1 MAPVPQE
8 PTIELVAAPVPGDAP
23 PAPDAVVITGMSGL
37 LPGCLNVQEFAEKLY
52 NKENLVQKY
61 DPRWH
66 FEHPELHEYYGRIPG
81 LDRFDAQFFMVH
93 YRMGNTL
100 DAMARKV
107 LENTYQAIFDA
118 GISPAE
124 LSSQRVGVYIGVG
137 ATESEKG
144 CAYTEIG
151 LGILGCNRAMLAN
164 RVSYWLN
171 GKGPSMVMDASCC
184 SSLSVFEKAYNDIT
198 TGVCD
203 AAVVGASKV
212 LLHPHSIIHYQRLI
226 PYNEDGKMKC
236 YGDNAD
242 GQSCSEAIN
251 VFILQKYKDSK
262 RVYASLCYAK
272 TQYGVVENKEY
283 MNKFGFER
291 DPKCLA
297 KFLRDFYTEAGIPPS
312 LVEYVEGFGAA
323 VPEADKSEL
332 QAIEEVFCKDRS
344 NPLLLGSVMSNIGY
358 TEAASGSSAILK
370 VLLAYQRG
378 ELAANLHCESPRQDI
393 EAIKDGRI
401 RIPAEHQRFRR
412 SYAAVNGLSVT
423 GINGHV
429 LLAGHYRPKD
439 FSRYQSEIPYLV
451 AMSGRIES
459 AVQKLIDNF
468 KSHKIDAEEIALFH
482 NIHKYRINGHL
493 ARGFGIFST
502 NAENET
508 IALREKADYYDD
520 AQRPLWFVYSGMGSQ
535 WVGMGAQLMRI
546 PVFAAAIERCRKVLE
561 PKGVDI
567 IRILT
572 SPEEDIYDNILHSFV
587 GIAAVQ
593 IGLTDVLT
601 LIGLVPDKIIGHS
614 VGELGCAYAD
624 GCLTAEEMILA
635 AYCRGRVSQETS
647 FIVGSM
653 AAVGLGYEKI
663 LTMLPPE
670 IEVACHN
677 GPESSTISGPAI
689 VMREF
694 VAQLTAKGIFAKEV
708 PCSNI
713 AYHSRYIAK
722 AGPGLL
728 NYLNETIK
736 TPKLRSERWVSTS
749 VPQNRWHEDVAKYSS
764 AEYHTNN
771 LLSPV
776 LFEETARLIPNN
788 AVVVEIAPHGLLQA
802 ILKRSLPVS
811 CKHIPLTQR
820 RHSNNILFLLEAIG
834 NLYMNG
840 YNANIAAL
848 YPQVEFPVSTETPS
862 LSHLIE
868 WVYAD
873 HWKLCLFVP
882 VDRAYSSV
890 YKPIITTYDDEYTYL
905 AGHVIEGTRSFPF
918 AAALVLVWDTLSM
931 SLSKPRRSLPVK
943 LSNIHLHVQPCLTD
957 VEALHLTVT
966 LQKGTGRFE
975 VFYDYGLIAEG
986 YIVALAHTV
995 INLELTEKDSL
1006 TLTSHDVYKL
1016 LHEKGYDYKCDGIK
1030 MEKITYMDKPYI
1042 MRQAADLKALQFF
1055 PFFLQED
1062 ADIFTTLYIFMQII
1076 KENLYDKTINI
1087 LDIVWNKP
1095 SIIDS
1100 IQDLLIGPPEI
1111 KHELTR
1117 VQKTEILSAK
1127 KISQK
1132 PDVLILNDLLSDR
1145 QGQWGGEYY
1154 IPLPANVTSKQTV
1167 ALGSTKIGRLDSLN
1181 WVDVPEVSGGVSV
1194 KVYYAAVNTYDVKR
1208 ARAEIP
1214 LSNENDG
1221 YGLDFSGITNRG
1233 ERVFG
1238 IARDGSIRNQ
1248 VTAQLELLWPVP
1260 DHWGL
1265 EDAATVPLPY
1275 LQAFYCLTMK
1285 TEIREGMR
1293 VLIHGGA
1300 GALGQAAI
1308 SIALAKRCEV
1318 FTTVSDISKK
1328 KFLKQLFPELKASHI
1343 GNSRDGSFS
1352 DMILNATGGR
1362 GCHIVINN
1370 LKGQLKNASL
1380 SCCSSFG
1387 TTLDTVQIHTRD
1399 NFTYGMFNMTKAR
1412 SYVPI
1417 DVMEIFESRNMGQ
1430 LKKLH
1435 LLVAKGISEGY
1446 VRPLSRVTYSPQE
1459 VSRAFRLVAAS
1470 NHRGR
1475 VLICIAD
1482 EDVPVTSLAQPR
1494 LVCSHDHQQL
1504 LISDEDVLCLHVAD
1518 RLISRGA
1525 QKLRLLKK
1533 LQEHFT
1539 DTSKEDLGLGAY
1551 FNAIE
1556 ADELVT
1562 SADFVLMTTL
1572 LPSLGTNPGD
1582 IDTSNPHL
1590 YIIPGVEGYH
1600 NRFNVLC
1607 ERLKMPAAVLN
1618 PSIDDMYTN
1627 VPELAQKLVNIMVQR
1642 LKNKETFYLLGYEM
1656 GVLVALEMA
1665 VILESYGLSGT
1676 VYCLGGTPED
1686 IQTALEIN
1694 LKGMSDH
1701 KLQDTVLQHLTSL
1714 MTGHRIPELTD
1725 QLQEAKNW
1733 QSKVE
1738 LCVKTC
1744 RGQAPYTS
1752 QFIRTYLKAAYNRI
1766 ELTRNHRV
1774 RPHTLRSKI
1783 VILRA
1788 NLRYPFNQQSM
1799 ARFSK
1804 QPISVHEIQSS
1815 ISLAPKN
1822 LQCSTII
1829 NKYLDPAALE
1839 AFENRN
1845 HCDSYT
1851 INNHLNMK
1859 FVSQA
1864 V

>member
-8 PTIELVAAPVPGDAP
+8 PTIELVAAPGPGDAP

-52 NKENLVQKY
+52 NKENLVKKY
-61 DPRWH
+61 EPRWH
-66 FEHPELHEYYGRIPG
+66 FDHPELHEYYGRIPG

-93 YRMGNTL
+93 YRLGNTL

-144 CAYTEIG
+144 CAYGEIG
-151 LGILGCNRAMLAN
+151 LGILGCNRAMIAN

-171 GKGPSMVMDASCC
+171 GKGPSIVVDASCC
-184 SSLSVFEKAYNDIT
+184 SSLSVFEKAYNDIA

-212 LLHPHSIIHYQRLI
+212 LLHPHALIHYQRMV
-226 PYNEDGKMKC
+226 PYNKDGKMKC

-283 MNKFGFER
+283 MNKYGFER

-370 VLLAYQRG
+370 ILLAYQRG

-412 SYAAVNGLSVT
+412 TYAAVNGLSVT
-423 GINGHV
+423 GVNGHV

-439 FSRYQSEIPYLV
+439 LSRYQSEIPYLV
-451 AMSGRIES
+451 TMSGRIES

-502 NAENET
+502 NAEKET

-561 PKGVDI
+561 PKGVDL

-601 LIGLVPDKIIGHS
+601 SIGIVPDKIIGHS

-635 AYCRGRVSQETS
+635 AYSRGRVSLETP
-647 FIVGSM
+647 FIAGSM

-663 LTMLPPE
+663 LTNMLPPE

-728 NYLNETIK
+728 HYLNETIK

-749 VPQNRWHEDVAKYSS
+749 VPQNRWHEDAAKYSS

-776 LFEETARLIPNN
+776 LFEETARLIPSN

-811 CKHIPLTQR
+811 CKHIPLAQR
-820 RHSNNILFLLEAIG
+820 GHSDNIVFLLEAIG

-890 YKPIITTYDDEYTYL
+890 YKPIITTHDDEYTYL
-905 AGHVIEGTRSFPF
+905 AGHVIEGTRTFPF

-931 SLSKPRRSLPVK
+931 SLSKPRRSLSVK
-943 LSNIHLHVQPCLTD
+943 LSSIHLHVQPCVTD
-957 VEALHLTVT
+957 VEALHLTVA

-975 VFYDYGLIAEG
+975 VFYEYGLIAEG

-995 INLELTEKDSL
+995 IDLELTEKDSL

-1016 LHEKGYDYKCDGIK
+1016 LHEKGYDYKCDGIV

-1042 MRQAADLKALQFF
+1042 MRQASDLKALQFF

-1062 ADIFTTLYIFMQII
+1062 AD
-1076 KENLYDKTINI
+1076 
-1087 LDIVWNKP
+1087 
-1095 SIIDS
+1095 
-1100 IQDLLIGPPEI
+1100 
-1111 KHELTR
+1111 
-1117 VQKTEILSAK
+1117 
-1127 KISQK
+1127 
-1132 PDVLILNDLLSDR
+1132 
-1145 QGQWGGEYY
+1145 
-1154 IPLPANVTSKQTV
+1154 
-1167 ALGSTKIGRLDSLN
+1167 
-1181 WVDVPEVSGGVSV
+1181 
-1194 KVYYAAVNTYDVKR
+1194 VYYAAVNTYDAKR

-1238 IARDGSIRNQ
+1238 IARDGSMCNQ

-1260 DHWGL
+1260 DHWDL

-1328 KFLKQLFPELKASHI
+1328 KLLKQLFPELKASNI

-1352 DMILNATGGR
+1352 DMILNETGGR

-1412 SYVPI
+1412 SYVPV

-1446 VRPLSRVTYSPQE
+1446 VRPLSRVTCSPQE

-1475 VLICIAD
+1475 VLIRIAD
-1482 EDVPVTSLAQPR
+1482 KDVPVTSLAQPR
-1494 LVCSHDHQQL
+1494 L
-1504 LISDEDVLCLHVAD
+1504 IS
-1518 RLISRGA
+1518 
-1525 QKLRLLKK
+1525 LR
-1533 LQEHFT
+1533 EHFT
-1539 DTSKEDLGLGAY
+1539 DTIKEELGLGAY

-1562 SADFVLMTTL
+1562 SAEFVLMTTL
-1572 LPSLGTNPGD
+1572 LPSPGPGPGD
-1582 IDTSNPHL
+1582 IDTINPYL
-1590 YIIPGVEGYH
+1590 CIVPGVEGYH
-1600 NRFNVLC
+1600 GRFNVLC

-1618 PSIDDMYTN
+1618 PSIDDTYTN
-1627 VPELAQKLVNIMVQR
+1627 IPELAQKLVNVMVHR
-1642 LKNKETFYLLGYEM
+1642 LKSKETFYLLGYEM

-1701 KLQDTVLQHLTSL
+1701 KLQVVTFQ
-1714 MTGHRIPELTD
+1714 
-1725 QLQEAKNW
+1725 
-1733 QSKVE
+1733 
-1738 LCVKTC
+1738 
-1744 RGQAPYTS
+1744 
-1752 QFIRTYLKAAYNRI
+1752 
-1766 ELTRNHRV
+1766 
-1774 RPHTLRSKI
+1774 
-1783 VILRA
+1783 
-1788 NLRYPFNQQSM
+1788 
-1799 ARFSK
+1799 
-1804 QPISVHEIQSS
+1804 
-1815 ISLAPKN
+1815 N
-1822 LQCSTII
+1822 LQT
-1829 NKYLDPAALE
+1829 NYKRLKPG
-1839 AFENRN
+1839 RV
-1845 HCDSYT
+1845 
-1851 INNHLNMK
+1851 K
-1859 FVSQA
+1859 
-1864 V
+1864 